1 MNIDINEKTLKKA
14 ITTGIDKK
22 IRNYVYFGQKVS
34 LPKIKAPEFDL
45 PEPFPFIIENLDYSP
60 VKEFV
65 KEKRNILYIFT
76 ADELPG
82 DCKTFEGAKE
92 KIQALNVL
100 NKKERNQNCMP
111 ELKNTNWTGNHAYG
125 YCLYVGSCR
134 EKANSRIKEHFD
146 KRSKTYGLHLSEW
159 WSRKKPI
166 KMFVLVFKENFNKGY
181 LSWIEDILWE
191 TYKPLFGK
199 KGPR

>member
-1 MNIDINEKTLKKA
+1 
-14 ITTGIDKK
+14 
-22 IRNYVYFGQKVS
+22 VYFGQKVS
-34 LPKIKAPEFDL
+34 LPKIEAPEFDL
-45 PEPFPFIIENLDYSP
+45 PESFPFLIENLDYSP

-65 KEKRNILYIFT
+65 KGKKNIVYIFF
-76 ADELPG
+76 ADELPD

-92 KIQALNVL
+92 KMRALNVL

-111 ELKNTNWTGNHAYG
+111 ELKSTNWMENHAG
-125 YCLYVGSCR
+125 GCCLYVGSCR
-134 EKANSRIKEHFD
+134 ENASSRIKQHFD

-159 WSRKKPI
+159 WCRKKPI
-166 KMFVLVFKENFNKGY
+166 KMFILAFKEDFDKGY

-191 TYKPLFGK
+191 KYKPLFGK